1 VLKALPTVE
10 IMAQRNFEMMDLVV
24 DAPGQMVV
32 STGVY
37 AKLGG
42 LYEAW
47 DEKKDLR
54 EQFRNVKRLLVER
67 PAEGD
72 SIETTTAAI
81 ARTALNL
88 RFNSAA
94 VEPLC
99 WKMRNAPQ
107 SVPCIDAL
115 HREVQK
121 FHEAHGLNS
130 AFKTI
135 QDEAWSLRYMF
146 GLVKQLTYKQ
156 GPPRDA

>member
-1 VLKALPTVE
+1 
-10 IMAQRNFEMMDLVV
+10 MAQKRMLDESDFVV
-24 DAPGQMVV
+24 DAPGQLFMA
-32 STGVY
+32 TGVY
-37 AKLGG
+37 ANLDG
-42 LYEAW
+42 LYESW
-47 DEKKDLR
+47 DAQKDMR
-54 EQFRNVKRLLVER
+54 EQFRLVKRILVEK
-67 PAEGD
+67 PAEGN
-72 SIETTTAAI
+72 SIEPTTAAI

-99 WKMRNAPQ
+99 QKMRNAPQ

-146 GLVKQLTYKQ
+146 GLVKQLTYKKV
-156 GPPRDA
+156 PPRDA